1 MRFFTTTLL
10 SIGFTLTLII
20 PHAAEAFDTD
30 ADSASS
36 TSVNDSKEPG
46 TQKSIDEIALEMSN
60 PLAPFTSLTYRYDSI
75 KYQGSIDGADEQESQ
90 ISTFQVVIP
99 FAQKNGKGFVLRA
112 ALPYMGDQPIY
123 RTYRNYAE
131 WVIRQV
137 DPTLDG
143 DGEWTTT
150 HAHTDDLVTDLV
162 YGGVSDTGFI
172 LQYGLAGRF
181 PTSSDTSNAR
191 QQLILGPEVNI
202 GKRAEWGEYGALFSH
217 VIDIAEKRDKGA
229 PDTTITTIEAYFS
242 YALSNGWQL
251 YSSPVISYDWEG
263 DSGNKLALPLGGGIA
278 KTLRIGKTPLRL
290 SAEVQKYVA
299 STDRFG
305 PDLLFK
311 FTITPVFPNKYT
323 RN

>member
-1 MRFFTTTLL
+1 M
-10 SIGFTLTLII
+10 SIGFALTLTI
-20 PHAAEAFDTD
+20 PHTAKAVDSD
-30 ADSASS
+30 PVSASD
-36 TSVNDSKEPG
+36 TSIKVTNESV
-46 TQKSIDEIALEMSN
+46 TQKSVDEIALEMSN
-60 PLAPFTSLTYRYDSI
+60 PLAPFTSLSYRFDSI
-75 KYQGSIDGADEQESQ
+75 KYQGSIDGADEQEVQ
-90 ISTFQVVIP
+90 VSTFQAVIP

-112 ALPYMGDQPIY
+112 ALPYIGNQPIY
-123 RTYRNYAE
+123 ATYQNYSE

-137 DPTLDG
+137 DPTLDA

-172 LQYGLAGRF
+172 LQYGLAGRW

-202 GKRAEWGEYGALFSH
+202 GQRTEWGEYGALISH
-217 VIDIAEKRDKGA
+217 VIDIAEKRDKGT

-242 YALSNGWQL
+242 YALSRGWQL

-263 DSGNKLALPLGGGIA
+263 DSGNKLAVPLGGGLA
-278 KTLRIGKTPLRL
+278 MTTRIGKMPLRL

-305 PDLLFK
+305 PDWLFK
-311 FTITPVFPNKYT
+311 FTITPVLPNKYT